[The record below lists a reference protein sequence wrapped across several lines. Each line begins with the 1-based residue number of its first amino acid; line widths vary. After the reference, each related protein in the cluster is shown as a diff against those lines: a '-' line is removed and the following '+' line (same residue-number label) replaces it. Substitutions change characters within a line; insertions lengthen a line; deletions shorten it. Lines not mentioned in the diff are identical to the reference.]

1 MNSVHWLISQLLHL
15 LSAGKGLADN
25 GQVLS
30 PTIVFPRVSH
40 TPVLTFDLYKKTA
53 VFFFQFFMSS
63 FVLLLAH
70 FPDHPGATMQPVGGA
85 PGGAIALFYDAV
97 SSKQARKIIELS
109 CLDTPFIWAIL
120 SIQQLFPLFLKG
132 VWQLT
137 S

>member
-1 MNSVHWLISQLLHL
+1 
-15 LSAGKGLADN
+15 
-25 GQVLS
+25 
-30 PTIVFPRVSH
+30 
-40 TPVLTFDLYKKTA
+40 
-53 VFFFQFFMSS
+53 MSS

-70 FPDHPGATMQPVGGA
+70 FPDHPGATMQPVGGG
-85 PGGAIALFYDAV
+85 PGGAIAHFYDAV